1 MIVTNESTKIIQ
13 TCVLVCIIIR
23 NDLIP
28 YLAFSIS
35 FNSYPLSRGWEV
47 GLRSS
52 RPLNKLIEKDAI
64 DNDGEIKKWIKK
76 IKMKTEIKINWKQ
89 IEYK

>member
-1 MIVTNESTKIIQ
+1 M
-13 TCVLVCIIIR
+13 
-23 NDLIP
+23 
-28 YLAFSIS
+28 
-35 FNSYPLSRGWEV
+35 

-76 IKMKTEIKINWKQ
+76 IKMKTEINWKQ